1 MENYKNLVLKN
12 EIGNAEMIRPIKGG
26 FSIIDAYPLDVVQR
40 LGKYQFIYDY
50 AVTSI
55 FDGLKAPS
63 LLKTG
68 IKKEGSRIGSNGFS
82 KGDVVEVIRFEG
94 SNPVI
99 ENPNY
104 KESAPD
110 ASKSFW
116 FSALTNP
123 KEFIVPKEYLQK
135 VDDSIPVTIP
145 TGVNFGANPKPQP
158 IYNMPPFKTLPQLSS
173 EVILEENAT
182 FVLTKDFQY
191 VSGGRSGSDSCPMC
205 LNYTPIYST
214 LKAGTKVTGRLF
226 RTFSNQKFSAN
237 EVIDISKP
245 LVKKPAIVELD
256 FLAVKGYGNTGS
268 INIPTEYL
276 TRDIS
281 NNTNNN
287 SGVVVPATND
297 NKNLLMIIGAF
308 LVGYV
313 LFNNSESK

>member
-1 MENYKNLVLKN
+1 MENYKDSILKN

-116 FSALTNP
+116 FSLTNP

-205 LNYTPIYST
+205 ENYTPIYST

-226 RTFSNQKFSAN
+226 RTFSNQKVISAISGVSN
-237 EVIDISKP
+237 SMIRPTVIEK
-245 LVKKPAIVELD
+245 D